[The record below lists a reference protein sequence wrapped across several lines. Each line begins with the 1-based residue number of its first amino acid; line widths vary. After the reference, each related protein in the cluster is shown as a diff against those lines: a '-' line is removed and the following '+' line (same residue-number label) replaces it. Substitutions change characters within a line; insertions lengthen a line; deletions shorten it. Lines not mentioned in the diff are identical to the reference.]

1 MRSWC
6 PLGIEPYLRDQRTT
20 HFLILWG
27 FEVPS
32 TSSSLG
38 KAQISLALLSLVRQF
53 KAVRK
58 TFQPRQASLAAR
70 KDRVAAVCF

>member
-1 MRSWC
+1 MDCIYSGRGS

-58 TFQPRQASLAAR
+58 TFQPPSCIGCA
-70 KDRVAAVCF
+70 

>member
-20 HFLILWG
+20 HFPYIWG

-58 TFQPRQASLAAR
+58 TLLPLSGTDCA
-70 KDRVAAVCF
+70 